1 MRLTPASYSVAW
13 LRHDAAAGLGV
24 AAVALP
30 IGIAY
35 PAIADLPVQS
45 GIHATVVA
53 MIAYALC
60 GPSRHVI
67 LGPDA
72 ATMTVLAAVLASA
85 VTSSPGMTSAQRIDL
100 AMVLAIGA
108 GLLCL
113 LGYVLRLGVF
123 ASLLSRPILIGFF
136 AGISINLLI
145 GQIGRVTGVPIES
158 KGLFPP
164 ILELL
169 DKRNAINIPSVVIAA
184 VVFAV
189 LETAR
194 WCRFAV
200 PGPVIGILFGL
211 ACPWLFDPR
220 AHGVSTIGA
229 LPTEWPRLSIPSVS
243 GLQFDDIVLG
253 SMALFIVTFGSGII
267 TVRTFATQTGVKLRA
282 DAELIGFGAA
292 NVASGLFGGFAV
304 TAADSRTAINI
315 AAGARTQLAG
325 AIAAIVLVAA
335 VQILGRPLENVPI
348 PVLGAIL
355 VSAALNLIDLSSL
368 RELWRVSRIEFV
380 FCMVAIV
387 GAVGLGV
394 LKGVVVAIGSTLIYI
409 VMKGM
414 RTRVVMLGR
423 IPGRDGIYKLHRW
436 SEARPVPGMAVALIQ
451 GSLLFYNADQIKE
464 QLTTIADTLPPDTR
478 WFVVDAGAMPMVDST
493 GAEMLND
500 MCRQLGERNI
510 RMGIADLYHEPKRL
524 LERAGLFS
532 GTPCM
537 QAFDNVEEFILF
549 EEKPEGTGAGHQS
562 QAKLPPEIG
571 EL

>member
-267 TVRTFATQTGVKLRA
+267 TVRTFATQTGAKLRA
-282 DAELIGFGAA
+282 DGELIGFGAA

-325 AIAAIVLVAA
+325 ASAAIVLVAA

-355 VSAALNLIDLSSL
+355 VSAALHLIDLSSL

-409 VMKGM
+409 VMKACGHVSSCWDEFQGE
-414 RTRVVMLGR
+414 TEFTSFTDGAK
-423 IPGRDGIYKLHRW
+423 PGRCPAWPSR
-436 SEARPVPGMAVALIQ
+436 SSRAVCFSI
-451 GSLLFYNADQIKE
+451 
-464 QLTTIADTLPPDTR
+464 TP
-478 WFVVDAGAMPMVDST
+478 
-493 GAEMLND
+493 
-500 MCRQLGERNI
+500 I
-510 RMGIADLYHEPKRL
+510 RSR
-524 LERAGLFS
+524 S
-532 GTPCM
+532 
-537 QAFDNVEEFILF
+537 
-549 EEKPEGTGAGHQS
+549 S
-562 QAKLPPEIG
+562 
-571 EL
+571 